1 MTTAL
6 QIIDRAYSL
15 LGYKAAGEPLSGDD
29 TEYALDA
36 LNSMI
41 DGWNTQSNFIV
52 TVNEITAN
60 VSGQSATI
68 GTGLDFNAVRPTRI
82 EGGAFARLNGV
93 DYPLEELDREQ
104 YERITLKTVQ
114 STFPQYFY
122 YDGSTDTARV
132 YFYPVP
138 PVAVEIHLP
147 CAVYLTQFADTST
160 DYTLV
165 PGYKKALEYSL
176 AEELAPGIRD
186 LPASVLRGAINA
198 RRAIRRTNV
207 VVPQMNV
214 NLRNLRFNIYSGTY

>member
-41 DGWNTQSNFIV
+41 DGWNTQQNFIV
-52 TVNEITAN
+52 TVNEVIAN
-60 VSGQSATI
+60 VSTQSATI
-68 GTGLDFNAVRPTRI
+68 GTGLNFDTVRPTGI
-82 EGGAFARLNGV
+82 ENGTFARLNGV
-93 DYPLEELDREQ
+93 DYPLMEIDREQ
-104 YERITLKTVQ
+104 YERITLKTVY

-122 YDGSTDTARV
+122 YDGNTDIARV
-132 YFYPVP
+132 WFYPVP
-138 PVAVEIHLP
+138 AGAVEIHLP
-147 CAVYLTQFADTST
+147 CSVYLTQFADTST
-160 DYTLV
+160 DYALV

-176 AEELAPGIRD
+176 AEELAPGVRD
-186 LPASVLRGAINA
+186 LPASVARGAINA

-207 VVPQMNV
+207 NVPQMNV
-214 NLRNLRFNIYSGTY
+214 NLPNVRFNIYSGL